1 MSGGGHKHPRFPA
14 WLSFAL
20 TRRGRRREYPPEAIV
35 ERLGVRATDAVLD
48 FGRGPGFFTEGFAA
62 KARRTVAVDAQPEM
76 LQKAR
81 KRLGPAAAN
90 AEFIATEDGRS
101 IRVASESIDLAF
113 LAYVYHE
120 LEHPEAVL
128 RELARTLTPGGRLVI
143 MERTEPG
150 WRPFQPPQIDA
161 DSVEKEVGRAGF
173 AVRERIRRSRSTLL
187 VFVKAA
193 A

>member
-1 MSGGGHKHPRFPA
+1 MSGVGHKHPRFPA

-48 FGRGPGFFTEGFAA
+48 FGCGPGFFTEGFAA
-62 KARRTVAVDAQPEM
+62 KARRTVASDAQPEM
-76 LQKAR
+76 FEKAR

-90 AEFIATEDGRS
+90 VEFITTANGTTL
-101 IRVASESIDLAF
+101 RVPSGSIDLAF
-113 LAYVYHE
+113 LAFVYHE

-128 RELARTLTPGGRLVI
+128 RELARTLSPSGRLVI

-150 WRPFQPPQIDA
+150 RALFQAPQVDPN
-161 DSVEKEVGRAGF
+161 SVEQEVGRAGF
-173 AVRERIRRSRSTLL
+173 TPRERIRWSRSTLL
-187 VFVKAA
+187 LFDRSAA
-193 A
+193 